1 MTLAFYAKGTAS
13 AERVRAR
20 IMRTGFTLFGQ
31 RVWSAEE
38 DLVCRL
44 FYPDYFALRQILYN
58 RTPLAIQKRC
68 QALGLAKRRRQ
79 WGPLDKQKLR
89 KLYPSATKEE
99 ICATFPDVAWENIRA
114 VAQYYGWKRD
124 KKPYK
129 VTGVIP
135 LDQVRSRCYEI
146 KWTMR
151 DLDEESRTKRY
162 FQTRGY
168 RSKSPN
174 FKDINRA
181 AVVLGGQMEI
191 RWEAEPSR

>member
-1 MTLAFYAKGTAS
+1 MSLAFHARNA
-13 AERVRAR
+13 AAAQRVRAR
-20 IMRTGFTLFGQ
+20 ILRTGYTLFGQ
-31 RVWSAEE
+31 RLWSEEE

-58 RTPLAIQKRC
+58 RTARAIQRRC
-68 QALGLAKRRRQ
+68 QVLGLAKRRRQ

-89 KLYPSATKEE
+89 KLYPSASREE
-99 ICATFPDVAWENIRA
+99 ICATFPDVAWENIQA
-114 VAQYYGWKRD
+114 VARYYGWKRD

-129 VTGVIP
+129 ITGIVS
-135 LDQVRSRCYEI
+135 LDQVRRRCYEI

-168 RSKSPN
+168 CSKHPN
-174 FKDINRA
+174 FKQINRA
-181 AVVLGGQMEI
+181 VKTLGGQMEV
-191 RWEAEPSR
+191 RWSSD